1 MSIYID
7 YVQLATEKEIVVAW
21 WGKGHP
27 PVGHIMS
34 EGPHVNSTVCNPQD
48 EDTMVT
54 EETCTSWIDYL
65 CKLKPKRGDGLV

>member
-1 MSIYID
+1 MNFPRYNNTLFMSIYID
-7 YVQLATEKEIVVAW
+7 SVQLATEKEIVVAW

-54 EETCTSWIDYL
+54 EE
-65 CKLKPKRGDGLV
+65 PAQAG